1 MVANFSGQTSL
12 EGEPAGVWPACRM
25 VLSADQCLLSH
36 LFNYL
41 VALAVLDKLI
51 VAARLFESHESKKQ
65 NQQHH
70 SHDRD
75 VVGLGKDV
83 QELLQPGDVFHRIP
97 VPVKREI

>member
-1 MVANFSGQTSL
+1 MVTNFSGRATL
-12 EGEPAGVWPACRM
+12 EGKPAGAWAARWV
-25 VLSADQCLLSH
+25 VLSMDRWLLSH

-51 VAARLFESHESKKQ
+51 VAAGLPESHEGEKQ

-83 QELLQPGDVFHRIP
+83 QELLQAGDVFHRIP
-97 VPVKREI
+97 VP